1 MSDFQFITSLYEKL
15 PSANDMDENTLILLS
30 NGSKRLPLFLF
41 FLKESLRY
49 SPRGMVYG
57 LQWMDEIDKHYPF
70 ENKDIEHRF
79 R

>member
-30 NGSKRLPLFLF
+30 NSSQELPLKV
-41 FLKESLRY
+41 LKESLRY
-49 SPRGMVYG
+49 SHRGMVYG